1 MLEKI
6 RSKIITKIS
15 ALVLIE
21 IILIISSFAL
31 LADFQSQD
39 STLGS
44 SINIAGKSR
53 YLTSNL
59 LLQAEKYLHGSST
72 IPQVKAAMNQ
82 LEANIMTLK
91 EGGTTSGV
99 NLKPLSPEFMF
110 LWYTCVNKEITLIGS
125 FNLYL
130 VERTSRFIYF

>member
-6 RSKIITKIS
+6 RSKIILKIS
-15 ALVLIE
+15 VLVLIE

-31 LADFQSQD
+31 LAFFQSQD

-44 SINIAGKSR
+44 SINIAGKNR
-53 YLTSNL
+53 YLTSSL

-82 LEANIMTLK
+82 LEANILTLK
-91 EGGTTSGV
+91 DGGTTSGV
-99 NLKPLSPEFMF
+99 NLKPLSPDF
-110 LWYTCVNKEITLIGS
+110 LDLWNKIERDWNSFKTSLVN
-125 FNLYL
+125 YL
-130 VERTSRFIYF
+130 LKSEE